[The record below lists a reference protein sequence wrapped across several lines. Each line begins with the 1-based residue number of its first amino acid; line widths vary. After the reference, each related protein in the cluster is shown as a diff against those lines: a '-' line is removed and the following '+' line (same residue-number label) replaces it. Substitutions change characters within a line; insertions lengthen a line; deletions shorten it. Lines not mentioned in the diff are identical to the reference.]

1 MGIIN
6 DTWSSSSLSSFSNSY
21 TLDDLEKDDEFQK
34 TSERFLE
41 SVGEKSDDVFEYL
54 RDSDFNLYSGMNRAM
69 QSGKFTDQQKQDYA
83 YLRSK
88 FDNADMGSFK
98 QYAELIK
105 DAGIDIATDP
115 TAILAAVATPITG
128 GTSFASRQGIAI
140 GFNKAAKA
148 IAKNKLKDTPIPK
161 EDMIKLGKKQIRK
174 ATAITGAEVGAWTG
188 LDNHFR
194 QNTEINVGLRKL
206 YSAPELVGS
215 AALGTITG
223 GVFGNLA
230 QRHRLYNEDL
240 NRLFTNDEYRK
251 DAGSELLFKARKAKD
266 TLLANTVGNPTRILR
281 TTSEYAPAA
290 KELGEK
296 FSEEFSK
303 QIGKRTTRRIGFS
316 FSEDL
321 NNTRGNFLLEF
332 DAAVKPIRKT
342 GHITKDNEL
351 AVIRILRGAS
361 DEGAS
366 DEVKATV
373 LNLRKFYDK
382 ILKEAE
388 EAGLEAPRIENY
400 FPRSWNR
407 QAIQEDPEGFKKLL
421 LSENVEG
428 ITTKNV
434 DDVIEEMLD
443 KQNELYSSHSILLT
457 QARTFRNLKDN
468 NFEKYLTNDLVPV
481 TTNYY
486 MNAAKSIEHKNS
498 FLLNKEQYKKVLK
511 DKGVSFLSNEDQ
523 FIERYITPMNSQL
536 RKVRGKGLTAKDKKR
551 IINLYKSV
559 TGQVNYFDSGL
570 IQGIYDTTKLANAM
584 AYLPLATLSSVTE
597 AMIPLAKAP
606 LNSNIKGMQSAVTRG
621 HKIFTTEIGSLLKE
635 KHNMTPDEIIREMNG
650 VFIAVDEAMGDVT
663 NRISGEGL
671 QNEFLKK
678 QARRFYRF
686 NLLVP
691 WTKTVQLASFS
702 TGKDLIRDNLTKLNK
717 FKTGGED
724 ILSEIAPM
732 KIQKLRSE
740 LFDLGIDVEDGIR
753 WLDAGAKQS
762 DAFYNEQLVRG
773 AGRFTNS
780 IILPTARE
788 SARVPTYMTNPK
800 IDIFTQFLRYPT
812 VFGNTILKNF
822 ARDTINNPATN
833 APKVAAFVA
842 MSTNVAKA
850 TNYWRTSEENRER
863 MDSGEDAW
871 KDTLKAYQRVG
882 LLGPIEYGVRFT
894 EALAYG
900 QNPAIATANLG
911 GPVLNDIV
919 GMTLYNRG
927 LLETGARK
935 LPLIGTKNLMKKYTG
950 FEPYTPIQQI
960 AKERD
965 KKNREAFE
973 KYAEIAT
980 GTEEVVEGF
989 SDRFEKLEGFRSNFN
1004 KGGRV
1009 GYAQGLGVSKDV
1021 SDVKNEPE
1029 NRIDPFTGQPYAV
1042 QSQSLQ
1048 TSLVRENEQDQMV
1061 RLGLQEGGST
1071 DNFILKSIK
1080 ELAEEKKYNFD
1091 YEKAFDK
1098 KGNRVEDI
1106 YVNKGDT
1113 RDDFVRDVYLNAKA
1127 RGLKYPEIVASQA
1140 AAESRYGASQI
1151 AQEANNL
1158 FGIKLRKGE
1167 EGLAKEFMTKEDY
1180 GEGQVP
1186 EKANF
1191 RVFNSV
1197 DESIQG
1203 YNKFI
1208 NDKKYS
1214 KALQAETPMEY
1225 LQGIKDAGYATD
1237 QSYVQ
1242 TVGDVYQQYKN
1253 AGIFD

>member
-1 MGIIN
+1 MALYNYTGTVTYG
-6 DTWSSSSLSSFSNSY
+6 DLAKKSY

-54 RDSDFNLYSGMNRAM
+54 RDSDFNLFSGMNRAM
-69 QSGKFTDQQKQDYA
+69 QSGKFDEQQKKDYA

-105 DAGIDIATDP
+105 DATLDIVTDP
-115 TAILAAVATPITG
+115 TAITAALLTPVTG
-128 GTSFASRQGIAI
+128 GTSLAARQGITT
-140 GFNKAAKA
+140 AALQGSKA
-148 IAKNKLKDTPIPK
+148 IAKNKLQDV
-161 EDMIKLGKKQIRK
+161 GKKQIRK

-206 YSAPELVGS
+206 YSTPELVGS

-281 TTSEYAPAA
+281 TTSEFSPKA

-303 QIGKRTTRRIGFS
+303 QIGKRTTRRLGFS

-342 GHITKDNEL
+342 GQVTKDNEL
-351 AVIRILRGAS
+351 SVIRILRGAS
-361 DEGAS
+361 DDGAS
-366 DEVKATV
+366 DEVKETV
-373 LNLRKFYDK
+373 LNLRKFYDN

-388 EAGLEAPRIENY
+388 DAGLEAPRIENY

-407 QAIQEDPEGFKKLL
+407 QAIEEDVPGFKKLL
-421 LSENVEG
+421 LSEKVEG
-428 ITTKNV
+428 ITVKNV
-434 DDVIEEMLD
+434 DDVIEQMLD
-443 KQNELYSSHSILLT
+443 KQNELFSSHSILLT
-457 QARTFRNLKDN
+457 QARAFKNLKDN

-486 MNAAKSIEHKNS
+486 MNAAKTIEHKKS
-498 FLLNKEQYKKVLK
+498 FLLPGKTNK
-511 DKGVSFLSNEDQ
+511 SNENQ
-523 FIERYITPMNSQL
+523 FIERYITPINSQL
-536 RKVRGKGLTAKDKKR
+536 RKVRGKGLTRKDKKR
-551 IINLYKSV
+551 IIDLYKSV
-559 TGQVNYFDSGL
+559 TGQVDYFDSGL
-570 IQGIYDTTKLANAM
+570 IQGFYDTTKLANAM

-597 AMIPLAKAP
+597 AMIPLVKAP
-606 LNSNIKGMQSAVTRG
+606 LNANIKGMQSAVTRG
-621 HKIFTTEIGSLLKE
+621 HKIFTTEIGSILKE
-635 KHNMTPDEIIREMNG
+635 KHNMKPDEIVQEMNR

-717 FKTGGED
+717 FKTDGED
-724 ILSEIAPM
+724 ILSEVAPM

-871 KDTLKAYQRVG
+871 RDTLKAYQRVG
-882 LLGPIEYGVRFT
+882 LLGPIEYGIRFT

-950 FEPYTPIQQI
+950 FEPYTPIQNL

-965 KKNREAFE
+965 KKRRKSFEDFASVLNTREE
-973 KYAEIAT
+973 KSKNFKSS
-980 GTEEVVEGF
+980 F
-989 SDRFEKLEGFRSNFN
+989 SPAFRSEFN

-1048 TSLVRENEQDQMV
+1048 PSLVRENEQDQ
-1061 RLGLQEGGST
+1061 
-1071 DNFILKSIK
+1071 IK
-1080 ELAEEKKYNFD
+1080 EL
-1091 YEKAFDK
+1091 
-1098 KGNRVEDI
+1098 GL
-1106 YVNKGDT
+1106 
-1113 RDDFVRDVYLNAKA
+1113 DV
-1127 RGLKYPEIVASQA
+1127 
-1140 AAESRYGASQI
+1140 
-1151 AQEANNL
+1151 
-1158 FGIKLRKGE
+1158 F
-1167 EGLAKEFMTKEDY
+1167 
-1180 GEGQVP
+1180 
-1186 EKANF
+1186 
-1191 RVFNSV
+1191 
-1197 DESIQG
+1197 
-1203 YNKFI
+1203 
-1208 NDKKYS
+1208 
-1214 KALQAETPMEY
+1214 
-1225 LQGIKDAGYATD
+1225 
-1237 QSYVQ
+1237 
-1242 TVGDVYQQYKN
+1242 
-1253 AGIFD
+1253 